1 MPRSRPSCSSGPVY
15 FRLMFGGDLSDAF
28 ADRVADTVYEAYAVQ
43 RG

>member
-1 MPRSRPSCSSGPVY
+1 MGPVY
-15 FRLMFGGDLSDAF
+15 FRLTFGGDLSDTF